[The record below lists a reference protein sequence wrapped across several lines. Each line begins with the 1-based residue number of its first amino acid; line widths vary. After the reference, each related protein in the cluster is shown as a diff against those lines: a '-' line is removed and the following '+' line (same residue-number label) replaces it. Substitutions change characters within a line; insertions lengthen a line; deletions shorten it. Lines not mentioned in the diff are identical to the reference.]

1 MRHPLDRRILPSL
14 YRSSDLILHD
24 NLDVDSMFK
33 QKFADYFDCG
43 AGGVAIDVS
52 G

>member
-1 MRHPLDRRILPSL
+1 MPPITRAGEN
-14 YRSSDLILHD
+14 LI
-24 NLDVDSMFK
+24 
-33 QKFADYFDCG
+33 FAYFDCG

>member
-1 MRHPLDRRILPSL
+1 M
-14 YRSSDLILHD
+14 LHA
-24 NLDVDSMFK
+24 NLDVDSIFK